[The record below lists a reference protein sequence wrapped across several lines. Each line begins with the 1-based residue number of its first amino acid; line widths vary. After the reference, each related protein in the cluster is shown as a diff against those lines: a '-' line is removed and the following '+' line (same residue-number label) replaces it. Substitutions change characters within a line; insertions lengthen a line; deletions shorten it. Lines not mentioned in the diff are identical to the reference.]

1 MNQISVLWKRRQGN
15 ITVYLYTVSVADV
28 EIFGQLLQLLIQ
40 TDSRTGVGGVDQT
53 LHSSSK
59 LEKLFR
65 KMPLPLLN

>member
-1 MNQISVLWKRRQGN
+1 MNQISVLWKRRKGN

-40 TDSRTGVGGVDQT
+40 TDSRTGVDQT

-59 LEKLFR
+59 LEKLFK